1 MEVLPAY
8 ALGSTRGVPDLP
20 RSGHSGAWLALSI
33 NSLGS
38 GA

>member
-8 ALGSTRGVPDLP
+8 TLGNTQGAPDLP
-20 RSGHSGAWLALSI
+20 RSSHSGAWLALSI
-33 NSLGS
+33 NPLGS